1 MKRVFGT
8 VAVLFAASLFFSCAS
23 NKGNDSLETEE
34 ADVYELQVS
43 ENKTEK
49 KSSKEK
55 QNKKRKNSFAL
66 GDMFSSKYSEFGE
79 GSVYTPKAFGGR
91 KQELVSFVI
100 YPKTESAGFGSSY
113 MGSYYYLTMD
123 DQNRKIL
130 TSSMNRYLNDFEEK
144 KLDRSNKKSY
154 KVYGKVKAIVRWGT
168 FKANNPYYSQDA
180 VLTLGYKFEDNSP
193 YFSIQMEQVP
203 DDGTAAVAKDV
214 HDVVFSMRLNYFL
227 TKNQC
232 RGFID
237 NLTDEKVYDA
247 YNAYEIDTYG
257 ATEVEDVYFEEE
269 SDEVED
275 VE

>member
-1 MKRVFGT
+1 
-8 VAVLFAASLFFSCAS
+8 
-23 NKGNDSLETEE
+23 
-34 ADVYELQVS
+34 
-43 ENKTEK
+43 
-49 KSSKEK
+49 
-55 QNKKRKNSFAL
+55 
-66 GDMFSSKYSEFGE
+66 
-79 GSVYTPKAFGGR
+79 
-91 KQELVSFVI
+91 
-100 YPKTESAGFGSSY
+100 
-113 MGSYYYLTMD
+113 
-123 DQNRKIL
+123 
-130 TSSMNRYLNDFEEK
+130 
-144 KLDRSNKKSY
+144 
-154 KVYGKVKAIVRWGT
+154 
-168 FKANNPYYSQDA
+168 
-180 VLTLGYKFEDNSP
+180 
-193 YFSIQMEQVP
+193 MEQVP